1 MENKQKEQLKQI
13 NAFIKK
19 NRYRIVVILLLIFPI
34 VYFESRFT
42 MEREDGW
49 LEQRYIFCRVKVT
62 YKDNTSVFIDLI
74 KDDSLIQSNNVIRD
88 VREEFAFVNTQL
100 GIIANFSKIEIVFY
114 VDNQL
119 YHQYE
124 QIQGN
129 FYIEDKTGVLRKYD
143 FEKSI
148 EGFPFFIATRDIS
161 NIMNK
166 EAVPQEI
173 RANVRFTNG

>member
-1 MENKQKEQLKQI
+1 MENNQKEQIKQI
-13 NAFIKK
+13 TDFLKK
-19 NRYRIVVILLLIFPI
+19 NRYRIVVMLLLLFPI
-34 VYFESRFT
+34 IYFESRFV
-42 MEREDGW
+42 MERENGW
-49 LEQRYIFCRVKVT
+49 LEQRYISCRVKVT
-62 YKDNTSVFIDLI
+62 YKDSTSVFIDLI
-74 KDDSLIQSNNVIRD
+74 KDDSLIETNNLIRD

-100 GIIANFSKIEIVFY
+100 GIIANFSKIELVFY

-119 YHQYE
+119 YSQYE

-129 FYIEDKTGVLRKYD
+129 FYIEDKSGVIRKYD
-143 FEKSI
+143 FEKSK

-173 RANVRFTNG
+173 RTNVRFTNG